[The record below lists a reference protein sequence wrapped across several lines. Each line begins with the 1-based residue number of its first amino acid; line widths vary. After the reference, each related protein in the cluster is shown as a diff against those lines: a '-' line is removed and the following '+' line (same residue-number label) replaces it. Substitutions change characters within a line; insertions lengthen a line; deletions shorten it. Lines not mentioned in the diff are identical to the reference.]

1 MKPNKKK
8 LDTPYKEII
17 QSYQKLFTYMSEQS
31 NPKAFND
38 DEMFWIT
45 RLESA
50 LKQLKQHDISLDDA
64 IHYLELAIEGDGER
78 FKAKHTKH

>member
-1 MKPNKKK
+1 MQPNKKN

-31 NPKAFND
+31 NSKAFND

-50 LKQLKQHDISLDDA
+50 LKQLKQHDISLD
-64 IHYLELAIEGDGER
+64 
-78 FKAKHTKH
+78 